1 MLTNL
6 GWFQGEVLDVTIRR
20 MARVEMADHVQ
31 MFELFTIIKEVAMV
45 DKPEGAKKVDDC
57 ISLWTKM
64 LLADA
69 THDDTIA
76 ANVQS
81 MQDAGIQHIGGI
93 QEGLDRI
100 YGLKKQTEEKRR
112 HNLMSRI
119 AKRMLN
125 RVQSTALERWSEN
138 ACELARQRA
147 VLDRILKRMLN
158 GKMSAGA
165 YGIDRMDAACQCACA
180 RARVVVLSAG
190 DCTWQR
196 TSNGVLTWQRRGS
209 WRLK

>member
-31 MFELFTIIKEVAMV
+31 MFELFTVIKEVAMV
-45 DKPEGAKKVDDC
+45 DKPDGAKKVDDC

-81 MQDAGIQHIGGI
+81 MQDAGIQHLQAI

-100 YGLKKQTEEKRR
+100 YGLKRHTEEERR
-112 HNLMSRI
+112 HNLLSRI
-119 AKRMLN
+119 ANRMLN

-138 ACELARQRA
+138 TFELARQRDM
-147 VLDRILKRMLN
+147 LDRILKRMLN

-165 YGIDRMDAACQCACA
+165 CGSDWMDSCGCACT
-180 RARVVVLSAG
+180 RARVMALSAG
-190 DCTWQR
+190 DFTWQR
-196 TSNGVLTWQRRGS
+196 TSNGVATWRRQRS
-209 WRLK
+209 WRLR